1 MPPQTGTPADAM
13 YNIKSWPV
21 MRTPPFHLTLCKQ
34 CEEICK
40 SGRGSSESYT
50 LYSDKKPWEP
60 NCYGCWIF
68 EGVTKA
74 TAKSR
79 KQEVVTVSLDVEN
92 DRSFRLTFRNDVD
105 WDDPDEYWIYN
116 GLGACLNTSCHL

>member
-13 YNIKSWPV
+13 YNIKSWPA
-21 MRTPPFHLTLCKQ
+21 MRTPPFHLTLCEQ
-34 CEEICK
+34 CEEISE
-40 SGRGSSESYT
+40 SGRGSSKSYT

-79 KQEVVTVSLDVEN
+79 KQEVETVSLEVEN
-92 DRSFRLTFRNDVD
+92 ERRFRLIFRSDVD
-105 WDDPDEYWIYN
+105 WDEYWIYN
-116 GLGACLNTSCHL
+116 GLGACINTPCHS